1 MDIFMDISTSSEEPR
16 HGVIAEALRH
26 AIRLGTYERGAQL
39 PSERE
44 LMEEFS
50 ASRGT
55 VRHALSTLRAEGVIA
70 VRKGAR
76 GIVLDEPRAQSF
88 SELVS
93 FSAWARSI
101 NETPGGRVVELAR
114 RYADAV
120 DARRLDVSE
129 GDAVFSLVRVRTLG
143 ETPVMIERTT
153 FVESIGRLV
162 AAVDLE
168 SDSIYARL
176 AEQGIVFAQARHY
189 VSAVS
194 ADAEDAALLEIDVGR
209 PLLRQVRRT
218 ISPEGQPLEWSDDRY
233 VGDAVSFV
241 LENSRGS
248 RNTARVIS
256 MEDFRDSGR

>member
-1 MDIFMDISTSSEEPR
+1 MDTLATTEQPR
-16 HGVIAEALRH
+16 HRQIAEALRR
-26 AIRLGTYERGAQL
+26 AIRAGTYERGTQL

-44 LMEEFS
+44 LMEEF
-50 ASRGT
+50 AVSRGT
-55 VRHALSTLRAEGVIA
+55 IRHAIATLRAEGVVA

-88 SELVS
+88 SELLS

-101 NETPGGRVVELAR
+101 GETPGGRVVELAR
-114 RYADAV
+114 RYADPS
-120 DARRLDVSE
+120 DARHLDVRE

-143 ETPVMIERTT
+143 ATPVMLERTT
-153 FVESIGRLV
+153 FVESIGRRV

-176 AEQGIVFAQARHY
+176 AEQGVVFAQARHY
-189 VSAVS
+189 VSAVG
-194 ADAEDAALLEIDVGR
+194 ADTEDAALLEIEVGT

-218 ISPEGQPLEWSDDRY
+218 ISPDGQPLEWSDDRY

-241 LENSRGS
+241 LENSSGS
-248 RNTARVIS
+248 RHAARVIAG
-256 MEDFRDSGR
+256 EGAG

>member
-1 MDIFMDISTSSEEPR
+1 LAATEQPR
-16 HGVIAEALRH
+16 HRAIAEALRG
-26 AIRLGTYERGAQL
+26 AIRAGTYERGTQL

-44 LMEEFS
+44 LMAEF
-50 ASRGT
+50 AVSRGT
-55 VRHALSTLRAEGVIA
+55 VRQALATLRAEGVVA

-93 FSAWARSI
+93 FSAWAHSLG
-101 NETPGGRVVELAR
+101 EQPGGRVVELGR
-114 RYADAV
+114 RYASPLDS
-120 DARRLDVSE
+120 RRLDVRD
-129 GDAVFSLVRVRTLG
+129 GDPVFSLLRVRTLG
-143 ETPVMIERTT
+143 DAPVMIERTT

-189 VSAVS
+189 VSAIA
-194 ADAEDAALLEIDVGR
+194 ADEEDAALLEIETGV

-218 ISPEGQPLEWSDDRY
+218 ISPDGQPLEWSDDRY

-241 LENSRGS
+241 LENTSGS
-248 RNTARVIS
+248 RHAARVIAS
-256 MEDFRDSGR
+256 EEAHDGDG

>member
-1 MDIFMDISTSSEEPR
+1 MDTLATTEQPR
-16 HGVIAEALRH
+16 HRQIAEALRR
-26 AIRLGTYERGAQL
+26 AIRAGTYERGTQL

-44 LMEEFS
+44 LMEEF
-50 ASRGT
+50 AVSRGT
-55 VRHALSTLRAEGVIA
+55 IRHALATLRAEGVVA

-88 SELVS
+88 SELLS

-101 NETPGGRVVELAR
+101 GETPGGRVVELSR
-114 RYADAV
+114 RYAHPS
-120 DARRLDVSE
+120 DARHLEVRE

-143 ETPVMIERTT
+143 TTPVMLERTT
-153 FVESIGRLV
+153 FVESIGRRV

-176 AEQGIVFAQARHY
+176 AEQGVVFAQARHY
-189 VSAVS
+189 VSAVG
-194 ADAEDAALLEIDVGR
+194 ADAEDAALLEIEVGT

-218 ISPEGQPLEWSDDRY
+218 ISPDGQPLEWSDDRY

-241 LENSRGS
+241 LENSSGS
-248 RNTARVIS
+248 RHAARVIAGEGS
-256 MEDFRDSGR
+256 A